1 MKKLVSVA
9 MSLVAGLALAETA
22 VESANIV
29 GYQDF
34 NGTGS
39 FTLAVPT
46 FLPVGTDGSTMK
58 LGDLMANEDFAA
70 GYDAIKL
77 YNGGTL
83 IKTVTFYPYDDP
95 DDYDIPGGWYEKT
108 DFNESDE
115 PTLLNDTSLPY
126 GIGFVFD
133 RANSNAAVKFVG
145 EVKESDTTL
154 PSTGSFTLCGNTTPV
169 DYTLADFEGN
179 ESFKAGYDAIKLY
192 NGGTL
197 DKTVTFY
204 PYDDP
209 DDYDIPGGWYEK
221 TDFNESDEPTLL
233 NDTPIP
239 AGRGFAFDRANA
251 NARVVVKNPL
261 SEPVTK

>member
-1 MKKLVSVA
+1 

-34 NGTGS
+34 GGEGN
-39 FTLAVPT
+39 FTLSVST
-46 FLPVGTDGSTMK
+46 FLPVGTDGSTMT
-58 LGDLMANEDFAA
+58 LGDLVANEDFVS
-70 GYDAIKL
+70 GSDSVIL

-83 IKTVTFYPYDDP
+83 DKYVTFYPYDDP
-95 DDYDIPGGWYEKT
+95 DDYGIPGGWYEKD
-108 DFNESDE
+108 DFNNSDE
-115 PTLLNDTSLPY
+115 PVLLNDTPLPY
-126 GIGFVFD
+126 GVGFAFN
-133 RANSNAAVKFVG
+133 RANAGAAVRFKG
-145 EVKESDTTL
+145 ELKQSDSTL
-154 PSTGSFTLCGNTTPV
+154 PSIGNFTLCGNTTPV

-179 ESFKAGYDAIKLY
+179 EDFVSGSDSIILY

-197 DKTVTFY
+197 DKYVTFY

-209 DDYDIPGGWYEK
+209 DDYGIEGGWYEK

-239 AGRGFAFDRANA
+239 AGRGFAFNRANTA
-251 NARVVVKNPL
+251 ARVVVKNPL
-261 SEPVTK
+261 PKPVTE